1 MIEVLLANPWNNRT
15 ALIAILTAFI
25 VGAVAALS
33 LSDRGE
39 SGARQATVDGETVQA
54 PVRWRTPVAF
64 GTNLPALG
72 DNILYVTDAIQASS
86 GGRIQLE
93 VYEPGMLVPAFSIT
107 ESVRDGKLEAGYTW
121 LGYDQGRIPATPL
134 ISAVPFGMEPWEF
147 TAWYFEAGGQAL
159 AEKLYAPHNIH
170 PILCGII
177 GQKRRVGFVFL
188 FSGLRTLRD

>member
-1 MIEVLLANPWNNRT
+1 MAYYKGTSEKMIEVLLANPWNNQT

-25 VGAVAALS
+25 VGVVAALG

-39 SGARQATVDGETVQA
+39 SGARQATLDGETVQA

-121 LGYDQGRIPATPL
+121 LGYDQGRIPATL
-134 ISAVPFGMEPWEF
+134 
-147 TAWYFEAGGQAL
+147 
-159 AEKLYAPHNIH
+159 
-170 PILCGII
+170 
-177 GQKRRVGFVFL
+177 
-188 FSGLRTLRD
+188 